1 MLLICCF
8 ERKYSLSLFSKALL
22 LSTLPKVFFMG
33 GWRSI
38 NCNYKWDLGGLY
50 SHLPKVLNPSFL
62 LDVTSL
68 QKNVSFPFPS
78 CLTLSLPWLQTSFIA
93 FRQVQPRSLLVVH
106 IFSFIITTYLKE
118 FIGIKSLNTVSRRII
133 CLNYTLLYPPYFQ
146 KCPPLL
152 IWLVAPTTYGLSCPF
167 LQNLW
172 WKPCRWGEK
181 PPPQQKIAHIL
192 HQKNP
197 PPPIKEQF

>member
-1 MLLICCF
+1 M
-8 ERKYSLSLFSKALL
+8 
-22 LSTLPKVFFMG
+22 
-33 GWRSI
+33 
-38 NCNYKWDLGGLY
+38 GGLY

-118 FIGIKSLNTVSRRII
+118 FIGIKSLNTVSRRIV